1 MDKQH
6 QLMLIRGLK
15 SGSLN
20 KNQQLQAIRA
30 LKSNVDNNEVS
41 NLVTSLSFTNLNTGK
56 DLKTLVDE
64 RTGRDR
70 ENFDYKTGA
79 DGRLRALMSFG
90 ETEGDR
96 ESILKSL
103 VGEDGY
109 VRDKG
114 GQLALTP
121 DGMEILGLGDKIQ
134 SRTLEDGS
142 TINLNTVIDENSFN
156 LKTGLL

>member
-56 DLKTLVDE
+56 DLNKI
-64 RTGRDR
+64 
-70 ENFDYKTGA
+70 
-79 DGRLRALMSFG
+79 S
-90 ETEGDR
+90 
-96 ESILKSL
+96 SILEPVKQK
-103 VGEDGY
+103 VDIE
-109 VRDKG
+109 
-114 GQLALTP
+114 T
-121 DGMEILGLGDKIQ
+121 ILSK
-134 SRTLEDGS
+134 
-142 TINLNTVIDENSFN
+142 
-156 LKTGLL
+156 